1 MAENE
6 LPLERQD
13 PAKNAKKAKKV
24 EKPKAKK
31 EKNTAHAP
39 LLVEF
44 TVTLSVIILVMVF
57 FTIVGVSLM
66 TGTSLLDF
74 VIRTSI
80 SLLILG
86 SLLFL
91 IAHQIASAMKPSR
104 EEKKP
109 EVPNEP
115 KETPELAAPA
125 SAEVK

>member
-44 TVTLSVIILVMVF
+44 TVTLSVVILVIVF
-57 FTIVGVSLM
+57 FTIVSVSLV
-66 TGTSLLDF
+66 TGTSLIDF
-74 VIRTSI
+74 VVRTSI

-86 SLLFL
+86 GLLFL
-91 IAHQIASAMKPSR
+91 IAHQVASGMKPSR
-104 EEKKP
+104 EVKKP
-109 EVPNEP
+109 VEPVEP
-115 KETPELAAPA
+115 KETKELEAPA
-125 SAEVK
+125 LSEVK

>member
-6 LPLERQD
+6 LPLERQE

-31 EKNTAHAP
+31 EKSIAHAP

-57 FTIVGVSLM
+57 FTIVGVSLV

-74 VIRTSI
+74 VVRTSI

-91 IAHQIASAMKPSR
+91 IAHQVASAMKPTR

-109 EVPNEP
+109 EAPSEPNET
-115 KETPELAAPA
+115 KELEAPA